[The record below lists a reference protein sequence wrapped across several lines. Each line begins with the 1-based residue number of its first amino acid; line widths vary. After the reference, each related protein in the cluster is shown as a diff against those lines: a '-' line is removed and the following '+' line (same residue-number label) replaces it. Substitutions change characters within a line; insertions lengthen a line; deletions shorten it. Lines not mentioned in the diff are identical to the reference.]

1 MIHLSPFYRL
11 EKIKIKSEKFVII
24 INRGYTKQG
33 GSQFSSLYFKN
44 LININEKRGQHK
56 NNMTKSFYTLYLS
69 RYKSLNSINLLRNS
83 WFSPSLI
90 NRQISSTRSFIPKIP
105 LPASKISNLNSS
117 PSIPLLRNNLVA
129 FNRFKSNPDP
139 IIESYQGLIRQGKEI
154 NRKENNSF
162 NANSYLNSQIV
173 ATHKNYSSKI
183 SPKISKKSKN
193 WRNLWINKFKRI
205 TSLGKYQVDTFDRL
219 LLSYLK
225 ERKIN
230 MLNKDTFNTFLA
242 INKEVNY
249 TFMKINTKKVTLKS
263 LYKLLKSFFK
273 SLKSFI
279 SYPILNF
286 TPNKLIINLFYYVK
300 PTRAKIKEHKI
311 LQKYIRK
318 DGKLFKDNLLRSKF
332 SKVKQNLKIL
342 LFFKKWKVMSN
353 NILLPNI
360 INKPFSL
367 SMPLDYRTLKLDN
380 INPTASL
387 FVLNT
392 EKEIK
397 KLETDL
403 INNLNIWLETFLR
416 LQSIISLFK
425 QLKSYKIELIK
436 KEKEEKDNIKQNRS
450 DRLFASQSKE
460 ATDATISI
468 CSEKGKDYYPTLLN
482 KSIVREKLKPSSE
495 QILYGFNHSS
505 KEYILNPLLEK
516 INEVYDDCTAE
527 STLALASNPS
537 SAVTLNSKFKIL
549 EVTSSSAVAYQINSE
564 LCRLEGIINLRL
576 ENLEKL
582 LNFSDCKKKNNFS
595 AFSLKK
601 TNNINPEVGTVIN
614 ISFISLVELYEK
626 LISLQINNL
635 PEDGLLLNPET
646 GVSVEMERD
655 FKFIKNMTFRNLNQT
670 DKKDILIK
678 TRKGLNEILI
688 LIKEQ
693 ENELLDGSIIN
704 NSNTNANKNV
714 IILIIS
720 TLYDLYR
727 ASLRLSFSIMSELEK
742 DVYSIKDN
750 QKILTNNNSKPK
762 IRNISTYWKG
772 ADQSLF
778 YPHKPYTID
787 QVDKIRD
794 ISEAYLK
801 FNSLKLANKKVIS
814 KNQTNIKKESL
825 NRSISIFQDVSALPT
840 SYYLKNLSA
849 ALGKSKGSILR
860 INPIKSNNINL
871 NHPVTSL
878 SKDVISNL
886 KKLKIPTIV
895 SLNLYKFKFLIFF
908 LEKVFNKPIELNLIR
923 LKYPYHESNI
933 LAQVLALSS
942 KKYKFFLIM
951 KKLLYTANIK
961 HPGKEA
967 GINNDTF
974 KDIPSYLSGIK
985 VKLAGRILTE
995 RLVPRQTVKNFQVGS
1010 LSRGKVDFK
1019 TTSRITLKNKRGSYS
1034 FTVTTSH
1041 ILDNYT
1047 KSSKRF

>member
-11 EKIKIKSEKFVII
+11 EKIKSEKFVII
-24 INRGYTKQG
+24 ITRGYTKQG
-33 GSQFSSLYFKN
+33 GSHFSSLYLKN
-44 LININEKRGQHK
+44 FINEKRGQHK
-56 NNMTKSFYTLYLS
+56 NYMTKSFYTPYLS
-69 RYKSLNSINLLRNS
+69 RDKSLNTINFLRNS
-83 WFSPSLI
+83 WFIPSLI
-90 NRQISSTRSFIPKIP
+90 KRQISSTRSFLPKIS
-105 LPASKISNLNSS
+105 LPPSKFYNLNSS
-117 PSIPLLRNNLVA
+117 PLLRNKLEA
-129 FNRFKSNPDP
+129 FNRFKSNQDP
-139 IIESYQGLIRQGKEI
+139 IIESYPGLIRQGKEK
-154 NRKENNSF
+154 NRKENNPF
-162 NANSYLNSQIV
+162 NTNSYLNSQIV

-242 INKEVNY
+242 RNKEVNY

-273 SLKSFI
+273 SLKCFI

-286 TPNKLIINLFYYVK
+286 SPNKLIINLFYYVK
-300 PTRAKIKEHKI
+300 PTREKIKEHKI

-360 INKPFSL
+360 IDKPFSL
-367 SMPLDYRTLKLDN
+367 SMPLDYRILKLDST
-380 INPTASL
+380 NPTASL
-387 FVLNT
+387 FALNT
-392 EKEIK
+392 AQVKEKNKIEP
-397 KLETDL
+397 DL

-436 KEKEEKDNIKQNRS
+436 KEKEETENIKQNRS
-450 DRLFASQSKE
+450 DQLFASQAK
-460 ATDATISI
+460 DATISI
-468 CSEKGKDYYPTLLN
+468 CSEKVKD
-482 KSIVREKLKPSSE
+482 KLE
-495 QILYGFNHSS
+495 L
-505 KEYILNPLLEK
+505 
-516 INEVYDDCTAE
+516 
-527 STLALASNPS
+527 
-537 SAVTLNSKFKIL
+537 
-549 EVTSSSAVAYQINSE
+549 TSSSTFAYQINSD

-582 LNFSDCKKKNNFS
+582 LNLSDCKKKNNSS
-595 AFSLKK
+595 ASSLKK

-614 ISFISLVELYEK
+614 VSFISLVELYEK

-635 PEDGLLLNPET
+635 PEDRLLLNPET
-646 GVSVEMERD
+646 GLSVEMERA

-704 NSNTNANKNV
+704 NYNTNANKNV

-727 ASLRLSFSIMSELEK
+727 ASLRLSFSIMSDLEK

-750 QKILTNNNSKPK
+750 QKILTNNNTNTKL
-762 IRNISTYWKG
+762 INIITFWNG
-772 ADQSLF
+772 ANQSIF
-778 YPHKPYTID
+778 SPHEPYTRD
-787 QVDKIRD
+787 QEYKRRD
-794 ISEAYLK
+794 ISEAYLN
-801 FNSLKLANKKVIS
+801 FNNLKLENKKVIS
-814 KNQTNIKKESL
+814 KIKTSIKKEYL
-825 NRSISIFQDVSALPT
+825 NRGLSNFQDVSASPT
-840 SYYLKNLSA
+840 SSYLKNISG
-849 ALGKSKGSILR
+849 ALGKSKGSIIRL
-860 INPIKSNNINL
+860 NPINSNNINF

-878 SKDVISNL
+878 SKDIISNL

-895 SLNLYKFKFLIFF
+895 SLNLYKFKFLIFY

-967 GINNDTF
+967 GIKNDTF

-1041 ILDNYT
+1041 ILDNYP